1 MLNFDDVAFEW
12 EHRKAHEI
20 SSMLFNLVLAQRFIL
35 AQARKDIVKKE
46 WEYNYQK
53 NNTSFWSWLK
63 GRQLRKQTAPE
74 KEIRAIRE
82 TIQHMTTS
90 SWFNVISSDGAI
102 QKVFEKL
109 RDEMHVTDFYKEVQE
124 RCNDLDEWIANKQA
138 SVQSRVFDIFTF
150 VMSPLNL
157 VIGFMGGKYFT
168 SLDEDTHP
176 FPFFD
181 IDIQSGW
188 LVFLIYTV
196 FFSLIFTGVWIL
208 YKYKSYKA

>member
-1 MLNFDDVAFEW
+1 
-12 EHRKAHEI
+12 
-20 SSMLFNLVLAQRFIL
+20 
-35 AQARKDIVKKE
+35 
-46 WEYNYQK
+46 
-53 NNTSFWSWLK
+53 
-63 GRQLRKQTAPE
+63 
-74 KEIRAIRE
+74 
-82 TIQHMTTS
+82 
-90 SWFNVISSDGAI
+90 
-102 QKVFEKL
+102 
-109 RDEMHVTDFYKEVQE
+109 MHVTDFYKEVQE

-157 VIGFMGGKYFT
+157 VIGFMGGKYS